1 MRGHRFHD
9 TGASGPGVLDVT
21 DHPDVNDLV
30 LDKHITVRTHGFKN
44 PLIAT
49 VVEPVEEVIA
59 APVVAAEPAKG
70 KKKK

>member
-1 MRGHRFHD
+1 
-9 TGASGPGVLDVT
+9 
-21 DHPDVNDLV
+21 
-30 LDKHITVRTHGFKN
+30 VRTHGFKN

-59 APVVAAEPAKG
+59 APVAAAEPAKG